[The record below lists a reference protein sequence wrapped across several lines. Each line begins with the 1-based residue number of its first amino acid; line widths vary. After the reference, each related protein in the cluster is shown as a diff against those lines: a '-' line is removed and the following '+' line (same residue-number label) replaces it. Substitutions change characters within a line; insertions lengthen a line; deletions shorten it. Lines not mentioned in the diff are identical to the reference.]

1 VIGIFGKKSWGWKV
15 ILGIAIL
22 VVYSAALQASDS
34 IKGVVRN
41 QTRGRPAAGAEVIL
55 LRRDKTSLDQNS
67 LNQIMQEETRTETD
81 SQGSFTLD
89 VHDPDKP
96 HLVRAVHEGVNYD
109 YRAATGDSVSID
121 VFDALPKVQGVTG
134 SIEIIRIGTA
144 DDHLHVSD
152 MVELRNASNPP
163 LTQVGERAFEVYLP
177 AHATI
182 DSVLAA
188 GPGQIAALI
197 SAAPVADDPGHYT
210 VNFPL
215 QPGATKFAINYDLPY
230 EGHATFRPK
239 SMYPLQQLA
248 VMIPPT
254 MKFTSQ
260 SPAFHVLGA
269 GNDRYHVEAAN
280 VLKAGDGP
288 GFEIWG
294 VGALSALRAQ
304 AQSPPKPPVPGQPT
318 PPLSAPTSVRARTQG
333 ANSSDV
339 VTTSGNFAAS
349 SGMLRWVLG
358 ASAVMLVV
366 CGLLF
371 WRRQRRS
378 TNAMAKAGE
387 KTGPRADTAAFFVA
401 ALKEELLRLEI
412 DRSLCNLSSEEYGA
426 TRQALEETV
435 KRARARTY

>member
-1 VIGIFGKKSWGWKV
+1 VIGISDNKSWEWKV

-22 VVYSAALQASDS
+22 MGYSAALQASDA

-41 QTRGRPAAGAEVIL
+41 QTRGRSAAGAEVIL
-55 LRRDKTSLDQNS
+55 LRLDKTGLDQNS
-67 LNQIMQEETRTETD
+67 LNHSMQEETRTKTD

-89 VHDPDKP
+89 VHEPDKP
-96 HLVRAVHEGVNYD
+96 HLVRVVHEGVNYD
-109 YRAATGDSVSID
+109 YRATAGDSVSID
-121 VFDALPKVQGVTG
+121 VFDALSKVPGVTG

-144 DDHLHVSD
+144 GDHLHVSD
-152 MVELRNASNPP
+152 MVELSNASNPP

-177 AHATI
+177 AHAKI

-188 GPGQIAALI
+188 GPGKIAALI

-215 QPGATKFAINYDLPY
+215 QPGATKFAFNYDLPY

-239 SMYPLQQLA
+239 GMYPLKQLA

-254 MKFTSQ
+254 LKFTSQ
-260 SPAFHVLGA
+260 SPAFQVLGA
-269 GNDRYHVEAAN
+269 GNNRYHVEAAN

-294 VGALSALRAQ
+294 VGALPALRAQ
-304 AQSPPKPPVPGQPT
+304 AQPPPKPPVPRQPM
-318 PPLSAPTSVRARTQG
+318 PPLSAPTSFRARTQG

-339 VTTSGNFAAS
+339 VTASENFAAS
-349 SGMLRWVLG
+349 SQMLRWVLG
-358 ASAVMLVV
+358 ASAVMLGI

-378 TNAMAKAGE
+378 ANAMAKAGQ
-387 KTGPRADTAAFFVA
+387 KSGPRVDTAAFFVA
-401 ALKEELLRLEI
+401 ALKEDLLQLEI
-412 DRSLCNLSSEEYGA
+412 DRSLGNISSEEYGA
-426 TRQALEETV
+426 TRQALEGTV
-435 KRARARTY
+435 KRAMARTC